1 MATQSNTPH
10 QIARELLKDSVSNN
24 LWLENQPFINS
35 CRERLQSH
43 PMAEHSAIPAL
54 NRSYFELDAVQKINS
69 DYRHALGKIFI
80 DDLLLAASKLQC

>member
-1 MATQSNTPH
+1 MGTQSNTPRP
-10 QIARELLKDSVSNN
+10 IARELLKDSVSNA
-24 LWLENQPFINS
+24 LWWENQPFINS

-54 NRSYFELDAVQKINS
+54 NHSNFGLDAVKKMHS
-69 DYRHALGKIFI
+69 DYRLAIGQIFI